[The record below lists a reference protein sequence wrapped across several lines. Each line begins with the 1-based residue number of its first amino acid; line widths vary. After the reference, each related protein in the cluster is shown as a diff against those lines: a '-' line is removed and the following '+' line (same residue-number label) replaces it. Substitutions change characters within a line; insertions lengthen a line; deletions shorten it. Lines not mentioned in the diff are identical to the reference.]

1 MSDID
6 LPNADLPNSLRPS
19 AAVDFA
25 HVETWVF
32 DLDNTLYPPGLDL
45 WRQIDLRMRSYI
57 AGFLGLSLDDAFA
70 LQKDYYRRYGTS
82 LRGLMIE
89 HGMDPDPF
97 LANAHDIDLSTL
109 APAPELGE
117 VLGALPGRKLVYT
130 NGSRGHAENV
140 LAKLGISDRFAGVH
154 DIVAAEF
161 HPKPQ
166 EAAYRRFLAA
176 HDVAPERAA
185 MFEDLA
191 RNLEVPAQLGMRTVL
206 VVPRGLAVSPAD
218 REAWEH
224 EGRDGAHIDHVTD
237 DLTAFLAGLL
247 PAAGQPGR

>member
-1 MSDID
+1 MTTSSRATPD
-6 LPNADLPNSLRPS
+6 SRP
-19 AAVDFA
+19 VDFT

-45 WRQIDLRMRSYI
+45 WRQIDMRMRSYI
-57 AGFLGLSLDDAFA
+57 ADYLGLSLDDAFA
-70 LQKDYYRRYGTS
+70 LQKGYYRKYGTS

-97 LANAHDIDLSTL
+97 LANAHAIDLSSL

-117 VLGALPGRKLVYT
+117 ALGALPGRKLVYT
-130 NGSRGHAENV
+130 NGSRGHAEQI
-140 LAKLGISDRFAGVH
+140 LAKLGISEHFADVH
-154 DIVAAEF
+154 DIVSAEF

-166 EAAYRRFLAA
+166 EPAYRGFLTRF
-176 HDVAPERAA
+176 DVDPTRAA

-206 VVPRGLAVSPAD
+206 VVPPGLTVSPAD

-224 EGRDGAHIDHVTD
+224 EGYDADHIDVVTD
-237 DLTAFLAGLL
+237 DLTGFLRSLV
-247 PAAGQPGR
+247 

>member
-1 MSDID
+1 MSDGNRVIE
-6 LPNADLPNSLRPS
+6 PAP
-19 AAVDFA
+19 VDFS
-25 HVETWVF
+25 HVDTWVF

-45 WRQIDLRMRSYI
+45 WRQIDMRMRSYI
-57 AGFLGLSLDDAFA
+57 ADYLGLSLDDAFA

-97 LANAHDIDLSTL
+97 LANAHAIDLTSL
-109 APAPELGE
+109 DPAPELGAA
-117 VLGALPGRKLVYT
+117 LGALPGRKLVYT
-130 NGSRGHAENV
+130 NGSRGHAEQV
-140 LAKLGISDRFAGVH
+140 LAKLGISDRFADVH

-166 EAAYRRFLAA
+166 ETAYRGFLAR
-176 HDVAPERAA
+176 HDVDPGRAA

-191 RNLEVPAQLGMRTVL
+191 RNLEVPRQLGMRTVL
-206 VVPRGLAVSPAD
+206 VVPPGLAVSPAD

-224 EGRDGAHIDHVTD
+224 EGRDGDHIDVVTD
-237 DLTAFLAGLL
+237 DLTGFLNSLRVGS
-247 PAAGQPGR
+247 